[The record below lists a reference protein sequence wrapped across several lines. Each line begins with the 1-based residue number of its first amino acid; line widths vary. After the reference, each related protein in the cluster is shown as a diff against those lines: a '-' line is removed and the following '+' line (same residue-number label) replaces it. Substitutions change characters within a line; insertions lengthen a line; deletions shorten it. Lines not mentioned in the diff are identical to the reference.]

1 MKIGETR
8 PVRAVGGSRRER
20 EAANRYASS
29 QNLGTVAPTDSASVM
44 GIPEPELTPKVRA
57 AIMTLMQEVDH
68 LRAELERTH
77 TRLAHLERLADE
89 DTLVPVPNRRAFVRE
104 LGRVISYSQRY
115 STPSS
120 LIYFDINNFKEINDS
135 HGHAAGDAALMSVAE
150 ALLENLRES
159 DLVGRLGGDEFG
171 VILAQADE
179 EQAHIKAEALAKAI
193 TEREISHEDRRF
205 KVSVSYGTT
214 TFREGASPSDA
225 MAAADRAMYQHKAS
239 RKGRD

>member
-8 PVRAVGGSRRER
+8 PVRPVGGSRRER
-20 EAANRYASS
+20 EAANRYASNQS
-29 QNLGTVAPTDSASVM
+29 LGTTAPADSASVM

-115 STPSS
+115 SVPSS
-120 LIYFDINNFKEINDS
+120 LIYFDINNFKQINDG
-135 HGHAAGDAALMSVAE
+135 HGHAAGDAALLAVAG

-179 EQAHIKAEALAKAI
+179 EQARVKAEQLATAI
-193 TEREISHEDRRF
+193 TETPVDHEGRRF
-205 KVSVSYGTT
+205 QVSVSFGTT
-214 TFREGASPSDA
+214 TFREGASPGDA
-225 MAAADRAMYQHKAS
+225 MAAADRAMYQNKAR
-239 RKGRD
+239 RKDRD